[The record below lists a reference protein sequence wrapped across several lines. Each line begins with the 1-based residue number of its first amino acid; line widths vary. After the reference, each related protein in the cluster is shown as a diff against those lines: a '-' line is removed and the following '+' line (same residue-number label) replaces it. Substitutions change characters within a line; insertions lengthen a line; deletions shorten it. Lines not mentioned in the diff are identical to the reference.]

1 MKTISTKKAPSA
13 IGPYSQALL
22 VQASQILFLSGQVG
36 LDPVS
41 GDLTP
46 GGIEEQTR
54 QVLANLAAVLEGAGM
69 TRKNV
74 VKTTVFLVDL
84 KFFEAVNRIY
94 AGFFGDHRPAR
105 STVQVQ
111 VLPRGAL
118 VEIEA
123 IAVADQ

>member
-22 VQASQILFLSGQVG
+22 VHASQILFLSGQVG

-46 GGIEEQTR
+46 GGIEEPTR

-111 VLPRGAL
+111 ALPRGAL

>member
-1 MKTISTKKAPSA
+1 
-13 IGPYSQALL
+13 
-22 VQASQILFLSGQVG
+22 VG

-111 VLPRGAL
+111 ALPRGAL